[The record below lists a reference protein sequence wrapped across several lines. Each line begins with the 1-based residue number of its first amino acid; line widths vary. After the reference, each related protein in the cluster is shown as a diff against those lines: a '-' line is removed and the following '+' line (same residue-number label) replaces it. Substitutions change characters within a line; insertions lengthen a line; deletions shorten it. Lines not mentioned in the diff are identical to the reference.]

1 MRITQRM
8 TAAAVAAMAAG
19 AVAVGGA
26 GVAGADDIT
35 IGEYTVGG
43 RILDAYKATG
53 GQEKW
58 GAPTSNERPADANG
72 RFQTFEKDTAFYW
85 KASVSGGVAHQIGGA
100 IRVKWGSK
108 NFERGPLR
116 WPTTDELDAGG
127 KGRKQ
132 FFQGGNVYW
141 GPSTNTHIVW
151 GEILN
156 RYAARGG
163 PGGTLGLPTGDEFR
177 VGNRFGQNFQGGQLF
192 WP

>member
-1 MRITQRM
+1 MRIKERL
-8 TAAAVAAMAAG
+8 TAAAIAAMAVAVVGAG
-19 AVAVGGA
+19 QTAVAS
-26 GVAGADDIT
+26 ADDVT

-58 GAPTSNERPADANG
+58 GAPTSNELPAADFG

-108 NFERGPLR
+108 NFERGALK
-116 WPTTDELDAGG
+116 WPTTDELDAAG

-132 FFQGGNVYW
+132 FFQGGNIYY
-141 GPSTNTHIVW
+141 GASTGTHIVW

-156 RYAARGG
+156 KYAARGG
-163 PGGTLGLPTGDEFR
+163 PASTLGLPTGDEYR
-177 VGNRFGQNFQGGQLF
+177 VGNRFGQNFQGGQVF

>member
-1 MRITQRM
+1 MRIKERL
-8 TAAAVAAMAAG
+8 TAAAVAAMAVAVVGAG
-19 AVAVGGA
+19 QTAVAS
-26 GVAGADDIT
+26 ADET
-35 IGEYTVGG
+35 YGEFTVGG

-58 GAPTSNERPADANG
+58 GVPTSNELPAAAYG
-72 RFQTFEKDTAFYW
+72 RFQRFANDTAFYW

-100 IRVKWGSK
+100 IRVKWGTK
-108 NFERGPLR
+108 NFERGPLG
-116 WPTTDELDAGG
+116 WPITDELDANG

-141 GPSTNTHIVW
+141 GATTNTHIVW

-177 VGNRFGQNFQGGQLF
+177 IGNRFGQNFQGGQVF